1 MEDSFLLMSLGAVLL
16 LHFFASANVYKSLY
30 FKVKE
35 ENAMEEDRI
44 KNMQE
49 TLNKYEKHI
58 RNSVVTIEKTQE
70 TLAIAREDIQNLKRQ
85 NTELK
90 HQNDVLE
97 KQAEELI
104 AQVQAVV

>member
-1 MEDSFLLMSLGAVLL
+1 VEDSFLLMSLGAVML
-16 LHFFASANVYKSLY
+16 LHFFSSSNVYKSLY
-30 FKVKE
+30 HKVQE
-35 ENAMEEDRI
+35 ENAMEEGKI

-49 TLNKYEKHI
+49 SLNKYDKHI
-58 RNSVVTIEKTQE
+58 KNSVVTLEKTQE
-70 TLAIAREDIQNLKRQ
+70 TLAIAREDIQNLKRH

-97 KQAEELI
+97 KQADELI